1 MNTTNSP
8 IAAIIAALLFAAA
21 SIFGFCHR
29 SRRTVLA
36 NIAEGDHGNGI
47 LNFRADAAHSARY
60 LLVKRGSDDNHVA
73 VTAAVDT
80 PLYVATDDPQ
90 AAEDPVACKALAAC
104 VGTTKAVTDGSTAL
118 AAGDVLV
125 PAAGGK
131 VKKIAVGAGNYY
143 VVGIA
148 TAAVAATDGDELEMI
163 PIGAW
168 KTQ

>member
-1 MNTTNSP
+1 MKQALSL
-8 IAAIIAALLFAAA
+8 IAVAFAATFSGIFA
-21 SIFGFCHR
+21 GFGFRHR
-29 SRRTVLA
+29 TRRAILA
-36 NIAEGDHGNGI
+36 NIAEGDHANGV

-60 LLVKRGSDDNHVA
+60 LLCKRGSDDQHVA

-80 PLYVATDDPQ
+80 PLYIATDDPQ
-90 AAEDPVACKALAAC
+90 AAEDPVACKAIAAC
-104 VGTTKAVTDGSTAL
+104 VGTTKAVTDGSSAL